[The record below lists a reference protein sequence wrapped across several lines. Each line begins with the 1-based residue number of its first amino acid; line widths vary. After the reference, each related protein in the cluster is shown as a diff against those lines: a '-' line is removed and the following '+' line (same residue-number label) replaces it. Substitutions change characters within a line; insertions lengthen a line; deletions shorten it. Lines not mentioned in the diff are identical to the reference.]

1 MRNSPQD
8 VHKKIL
14 GKSGERRGAKD
25 LKSFGYKILKT
36 NYRTPFGEADIVAAD
51 GDTIVFCEVKTRLT
65 EKFGTPAEAVERHK
79 QRRYIDIARYFLMKL
94 GRDDVNVRFD
104 VLEVF
109 VDAINHIENAFGA

>member
-1 MRNSPQD
+1 M
-8 VHKKIL
+8 
-14 GKSGERRGAKD
+14 
-25 LKSFGYKILKT
+25 KT

-109 VDAINHIENAFGA
+109 ADAINHIENAFGA

>member
-14 GKSGERRGAKD
+14 GKSGERRGAKY
-25 LKSFGYKILKT
+25 LKSLGYKILKT

-65 EKFGTPAEAVERHK
+65 EKVGTPAEAVERHK
-79 QRRYIDIARYFLMKL
+79 QRRYVDIARYFLMKL

-104 VLEVF
+104 VLEVSA
-109 VDAINHIENAFGA
+109 DAIHHIENAFGA

>member
-1 MRNSPQD
+1 MGR
-8 VHKKIL
+8 
-14 GKSGERRGAKD
+14 SGERRAAKY
-25 LKSFGYKILKT
+25 LKKLGYKLLAK
-36 NYRTPFGEADIVAAD
+36 NYKTPFGEADIVAAD

-79 QRRYIDIARYFLMKL
+79 QRRYVDIARYFLMKL

-109 VDAINHIENAFGA
+109 ADAINHIENAFGA

>member
-1 MRNSPQD
+1 M
-8 VHKKIL
+8 
-14 GKSGERRGAKD
+14 
-25 LKSFGYKILKT
+25 
-36 NYRTPFGEADIVAAD
+36 AAD

-79 QRRYIDIARYFLMKL
+79 QKRYIDIARYFLMKL

-109 VDAINHIENAFGA
+109 ADSANHIENAFEA